1 MSHTG
6 AGLPPSIERILSRF
20 RLMGREEKMQALLA
34 YARKLEPL
42 PERFL
47 ALDRAK
53 FSVPECQTPV
63 AIYPELVD
71 GRLHFYAEVDTRQ
84 SPTIAAFLSVVFAAV
99 NDQPPAVTLAI
110 PDDFVREVMQSMGL
124 GTREFGLDALVHRLK
139 HHARAAED
147 GPPRLPN

>member
-1 MSHTG
+1 MSPTG
-6 AGLPPSIERILSRF
+6 AGLPSSIERILARF

-42 PERFL
+42 PERFR
-47 ALDRAK
+47 ALDRTQ

-63 AIYPELVD
+63 AIFPEFVD
-71 GRLHFYAEVDTRQ
+71 GQLHFYAEVDTRQ
-84 SPTIAAFLSVVFAAV
+84 SPTVAAFLSVVFAAV

-139 HHARAAED
+139 HHARAVED
-147 GPPRLPN
+147 GPPPPA